1 MLRVTCQG
9 NVWRTG
15 GEVRAV
21 ILWVSVARN
30 SSVNLVSRESVL
42 YCGVDGSE
50 TADRFQESL
59 CCTVVWM
66 EARLPI

>member
-1 MLRVTCQG
+1 MLRVMCQG
-9 NVWRTG
+9 NVLRTG
-15 GEVRAV
+15 GGAV

-50 TADRFQESL
+50 TAD
-59 CCTVVWM
+59 
-66 EARLPI
+66 